1 MCELC
6 HETPCL
12 PGCPNAPVDKSR
24 LICAW
29 CDEPIFDDQYF
40 SIDGEP
46 VCSDC
51 VEECRRFGTEREA
64 I

>member
-6 HETPCL
+6 HEEPCL
-12 PGCPNAPVDKSR
+12 SGCPNAPVDTSR
-24 LICAW
+24 RICAW
-29 CDEPIFDDQYF
+29 CDEPIFDDLYF

-51 VEECRRFGTEREA
+51 VDDCRRYDIEREA
-64 I
+64 M